1 MRSHLQSAYLSFA
14 REEARFAVPKWAS
27 SQQIP
32 VIFINPLWNPYLC
45 LSAPTPLLER
55 VFNGP
60 MTNRMK
66 LVVRYAF
73 LPVLLVLI
81 DPHGSAQTQPSPQ
94 DVEQLKQ
101 LVFDLER
108 RVAILEQ
115 QNQQLRSSDMPPASS
130 GAESA
135 ASLVLATA
143 ELRVPGTSSPLQAQ
157 AVAPATAPAPLLP
170 GTLPGGATLNYTFD
184 GYYEYNFNDPTG
196 RVNDLRAYDV
206 LSNVFSINQA
216 DFIFDLDPDLS
227 AHRRYG
233 FRIDLQFGQATETL
247 QGNPANETRPEIY
260 RNIFQAYGSYIV
272 PAGHGISVDVG
283 KWASSLGYENNYT
296 KDQMNYSR
304 SFYFYYL
311 PFYHAGARTSYKFN
325 DKLTANYWIVNGTNQ
340 SEPTNGYKDEMFGL
354 VVTPAKTLTW
364 TMNYYLGQEHAD
376 TVPATNCTVPV
387 QPGLCLA
394 PLIPAP
400 NGKLHIFD
408 SYATW
413 QARPKLT
420 LALEGDYVIQREWAN
435 AAPGES
441 SAPSHVDGGV
451 AYAQYQIIPR
461 GALAARAEY
470 LSDRGGLFSNATQA
484 LKEVTG
490 TWKYSLSDN
499 FDAFLEYRRDWSNR
513 PYFITSNPADPSSHQ
528 DTAALGLVW
537 WYGGKQGSW

>member
-1 MRSHLQSAYLSFA
+1 MRDRSQSLRLTFAY
-14 REEARFAVPKWAS
+14 EEALFTLPMWAS
-27 SQQIP
+27 SLQIQ

-45 LSAPTPLLER
+45 LSGPTPLLER

-73 LPVLLVLI
+73 LPVLLVSI
-81 DPHGSAQTQPSPQ
+81 DLRGSAQTQPNSQ

-101 LVFDLER
+101 FVLDLER
-108 RVAILEQ
+108 RVAVLEQ
-115 QNQQLRSSDMPPASS
+115 QNQQLRSATVPS
-130 GAESA
+130 GATGQQAA
-135 ASLVLATA
+135 ASLLLAA
-143 ELRVPGTSSPLQAQ
+143 DELRVPGASSALPAQ
-157 AVAPATAPAPLLP
+157 ASTPVSPASPQLP

-184 GYYEYNFNDPTG
+184 GYYEYNFNNPTG

-227 AHRRYG
+227 VHRRYG

-247 QGNPANETRPEIY
+247 QGNPNNETRPEIY

-272 PAGHGISVDVG
+272 PAGHGIDIDVG
-283 KWASSLGYENNYT
+283 KWASSLGYEGNYT

-311 PFYHAGARTSYKFN
+311 PFYHAGARASYKFN
-325 DKLTANYWIVNGTNQ
+325 DKLTANYWVVNGTNQ
-340 SEPTNGYKDEMFGL
+340 SEPTNGYKDEMFGYVL
-354 VVTPAKTLTW
+354 TPVKPVTW
-364 TMNYYLGQEHAD
+364 TFNYYLGQEHAD

-394 PLIPAP
+394 PLNPAP

-413 QARPKLT
+413 QASPKLT
-420 LALEGDYVIQREWAN
+420 FTVEGDYVIQREWAN

-441 SAPSHVDGGV
+441 SAPEHVDGGV
-451 AYAQYQIIPR
+451 AYAQYQITPR
-461 GALAARAEY
+461 GALAARTEY
-470 LSDRGGLFSNATQA
+470 LSDRGGLFSNETQA
-484 LKEVTG
+484 LKEITG
-490 TWKYSLSDN
+490 TYKYSLSDN

-528 DTAALGLVW
+528 DTTTLGLVW